1 MNCKFTYN
9 MYNNQHCKNGQIQ
22 INLFHIKLN
31 TNLAPLTLHFN
42 LKMLKNIKEMT
53 QWAHFS

>member
-1 MNCKFTYN
+1 

-31 TNLAPLTLHFN
+31 TNLTPLTLHFN